1 VNLNIIILVIALFFA
16 IGWSYLLFVVA
27 ANQPQHRHHFT
38 HTNVNTV
45 ILWWCSIGS
54 IFLFNLPSFHL
65 LYIMPIMVLVSFL
78 TQFFRNDL
86 IVLRIG
92 AGLIVLAIIIGLI
105 K

>member
-1 VNLNIIILVIALFFA
+1 MNLNIIILVIALFFA

-65 LYIMPIMVLVSFL
+65 LYIMPAMVLVSLL
-78 TQFFRNDL
+78 TLKYFIHF
-86 IVLRIG
+86 RIG

>member
-1 VNLNIIILVIALFFA
+1 MNLNLIVLIIALIFA
-16 IGWSYLLFVVA
+16 IGWSYLLFIVA

-54 IFLFNLPSFHL
+54 IFFFNLPAFHL

-78 TQFFRNDL
+78 TLFFRNDL
-86 IVLRIG
+86 RILRIG
-92 AGLIVLAIIIGLI
+92 IGLIVLGIIIKLI
-105 K
+105 

>member
-1 VNLNIIILVIALFFA
+1 MNLNLIVLIIALIFA
-16 IGWSYLLFVVA
+16 IGWSYLLFIVA
-27 ANQPQHRHHFT
+27 ANQPQHKHNFT
-38 HTNVNTV
+38 HTTVNTV

-54 IFLFNLPSFHL
+54 IFFFNSPAFHL

-78 TQFFRNDL
+78 TLFLRNDL

-92 AGLIVLAIIIGLI
+92 VGLIVLAIIIGLI

>member
-1 VNLNIIILVIALFFA
+1 MNLIILIIALFFT

-27 ANQPQHRHHFT
+27 TNQPQHRHHFT
-38 HTNVNTV
+38 HTNVSTV

-78 TQFFRNDL
+78 TLFFRNDL

-92 AGLIVLAIIIGLI
+92 VGLIVLAIIIGLI